1 LDHNLSKGDNLPL
14 SPVVSGERAEVGR
27 FRPAEADHRPAA
39 HVLDDLTTERA
50 AASGPSRTKGSGDDR
65 APIDIL
71 HLAELV
77 PVVRARFSLSSEF
90 SDDAI
95 LASLRAITSW
105 SEQRGRWRAAFN
117 SNLGYALA
125 IGGRD
130 LNTALNTLLTL
141 LPRPLS

>member
-1 LDHNLSKGDNLPL
+1 M
-14 SPVVSGERAEVGR
+14 SPVMDKLS
-27 FRPAEADHRPAA
+27 FPSTPAMPEQAVQAVPTNAA
-39 HVLDDLTTERA
+39 
-50 AASGPSRTKGSGDDR
+50 
-65 APIDIL
+65 DIL

-77 PVVRARFSLSSEF
+77 PVVRGQFAVGPEF

-95 LASLRAITSW
+95 LASLRAITRW
-105 SEQRGRWRAAFN
+105 SDQRGRWRAAFN

-130 LNTALNTLLTL
+130 LNTALNTLLAL